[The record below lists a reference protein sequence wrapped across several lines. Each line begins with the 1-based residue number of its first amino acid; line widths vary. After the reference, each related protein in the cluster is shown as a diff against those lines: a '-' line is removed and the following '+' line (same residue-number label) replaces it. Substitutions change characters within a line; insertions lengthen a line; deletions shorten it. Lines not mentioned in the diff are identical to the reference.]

1 MSRPVGS
8 ASSLGRGRDQSQSE
22 IMVVCAVPPWP
33 MPSDRPDGIGVGRG
47 RQLNACTAPH
57 FLKSIGFDIDEGQW
71 MIDGTRLLAV

>member
-1 MSRPVGS
+1 MCST
-8 ASSLGRGRDQSQSE
+8 
-22 IMVVCAVPPWP
+22 PWP

-47 RQLNACTAPH
+47 RQLNARTAPH